1 MRFNVG
7 ADTTQVGAQI
17 TTGYFIPN
25 LPNNKYYVVEL
36 DFMLVSGSITGA
48 CVLLDWNGMS
58 PSRASIHLSDVVSA
72 PTLGKWYTV
81 RAVMKRPTDNLSG
94 YTAMAGYLL
103 ANYSGSTINKVKNI
117 VFDRLVFREPTQQ
130 EIDAYEITTIENGV
144 TVIDGGKLKT
154 NSVKAESVDA
164 RRLRVTNNS
173 GTVTLEITNT
183 GEVTVNGTVYINS
196 NTMFADGYDPSKRT
210 GTQCYLKLSFLYCRC
225 DKLDELGISFC
236 TTSRRY
242 YRLAWF

>member
-1 MRFNVG
+1 M
-7 ADTTQVGAQI
+7 
-17 TTGYFIPN
+17 
-25 LPNNKYYVVEL
+25 
-36 DFMLVSGSITGA
+36 
-48 CVLLDWNGMS
+48 
-58 PSRASIHLSDVVSA
+58 
-72 PTLGKWYTV
+72 
-81 RAVMKRPTDNLSG
+81 
-94 YTAMAGYLL
+94 
-103 ANYSGSTINKVKNI
+103 
-117 VFDRLVFREPTQQ
+117 FDRLVFREPTQQ

-210 GTQCYLKLSFLYCRC
+210 GDAMLS
-225 DKLDELGISFC
+225 
-236 TTSRRY
+236 
-242 YRLAWF
+242 